1 MDITPEAL
9 VEHFKTALAENYF
22 LRLRVEE
29 LERQLAEAT
38 ASKDGAEKTDA

>member
-22 LRLRVEE
+22 LRLRVAD
-29 LERQLAEAT
+29 LERQLAEAAAT
-38 ASKDGAEKTDA
+38 DNEAEKTDA

>member
-22 LRLRVEE
+22 LRLRVAD
-29 LERQLAEAT
+29 LERQLDEAT
-38 ASKDGAEKTDA
+38 QPADETKK

>member
-22 LRLRVEE
+22 LRLRVDE
-29 LERQLAEAT
+29 LERRLAEVT
-38 ASKDGAEKTDA
+38 AAEDEPEKTDA